1 MSFEKNLEKYADAIV
16 KVGLN
21 VQPGQR
27 VLIGT
32 PIINRPISF
41 EHAPLVRHVARKCYE
56 AGARMV
62 NVIWGDPELNL
73 IRLRHA
79 DPDTISDYLHEW
91 LIDAAMPFAER
102 GDAILVIYG
111 SNPDLYADEDP
122 DLVSVMQDAAQRAT
136 HDLRLNI
143 VRNTN
148 WCITAAPTEAWAE
161 KVGLEVDE
169 FWDTIFKITRA
180 DREDPVK
187 AWEDQVNMLQTHAT
201 YMTEKAYHALHFVAP
216 GTDLTVG
223 LPDNHIWASALSAK
237 PNGIPN
243 MVNLPTEEIF
253 TTPHKDRVNGTVT
266 ASMPLS
272 YGGTVISDFN
282 LTFENGKA
290 VSATA
295 GKGEKVL
302 HKLLDSDDGARL
314 LGEVALVPHSSPISQ
329 TGILFYNTLLDEN
342 AACHIALGSAY
353 RNGIEGGNDM
363 SPEMWAEAGGNT
375 SLIHV
380 DFMIGSGEMNV
391 FGVDANGNEEP
402 VLKNGEWAFSVKA
415 HQ

>member
-1 MSFEKNLEKYADAIV
+1 MSFEKNLEKYAGAIV

-32 PIINRPISF
+32 PILNRPISF

-62 NVIWGDPELNL
+62 SVMWGDPELDL

-79 DPDTISDYLHEW
+79 DPETISEFQHEW
-91 LIDAAMPFAER
+91 LINAAMPFAER

-111 SNPDLYADEDP
+111 ADPDLYADEDP
-122 DLVSVMQDAAQRAT
+122 DLVSIMQDAAQRST
-136 HDLRLNI
+136 RDLRLNI

-148 WCITAAPTEAWAE
+148 WCIVAAPTEAWA
-161 KVGLEVDE
+161 KKLGLSMDK
-169 FWDTIFKITRA
+169 FWDVIFSISRA
-180 DREDPVK
+180 DRDDPIK
-187 AWEDQVNMLQTHAT
+187 AWDDQVEMLQSHAT
-201 YMTEKAYHALHFVAP
+201 YMTQKAYQALHFVAP

-223 LPDNHIWASALSAK
+223 LPDNHLWASALSPK
-237 PNGIPN
+237 PDGITN

-272 YGGTVISDFN
+272 YGGTVIADFS
-282 LTFENGKA
+282 LTFENGRA
-290 VSATA
+290 VSAKA
-295 GKGEKVL
+295 GKGDKVL
-302 HKLLDSDDGARL
+302 QKLLDSDEGSRF

-329 TGILFYNTLLDEN
+329 SGVLFYKTLLDEN

-353 RNGIEGGNDM
+353 RNGIDGGSAM
-363 SPEMWAEAGGNT
+363 SEEEWASAGGNT

-380 DFMIGSGEMNV
+380 DFMIGSGKMDV
-391 FGVDANGNEEP
+391 FGVDASGNEEP
-402 VLKNGEWAFSVKA
+402 VLKQGEWAFTVRA
-415 HQ
+415 RQ